1 MTTQS
6 TIDKLIE
13 MRRMHGTHRRAE
25 TSGGVGILRFAQDV
39 PAVIVS
45 IRPRL
50 PNCLTVLAHEL
61 VEAVVGI
68 GRRALTVGDG
78 RDVPA
83 RVVGIGIRRR
93 AGFPRSDLPRGRCG
107 RGIVVADRGLDHGL
121 SAILRVHRGHP
132 PQRVVGVARGDGSL
146 RRFRQAVVRSGAK
159 RSFDHILHQ
168 NGHLPAFTLAAQT
181 NKTALFPLGSAGRN
195 TAPERDAPSPNPVRQ
210 HRVRVLSPEWCCT
223 ATAHLASIEPMRHMS
238 ECRRTPPI
246 CSFSAFSRARWL
258 LCRFHQCRIP
268 WKRVHSQIV
277 GVN

>member
-39 PAVIVS
+39 PAVIVG
-45 IRPRL
+45 IGPRL
-50 PNCLTVLAHEL
+50 SRRLIVLAHEL
-61 VEAVVGI
+61 VEAVVGV
-68 GRRALTVGDG
+68 GRCALTVGNG

-83 RVVGIGIRRR
+83 RIVGIGIRRR

-146 RRFRQAVVRSGAK
+146 RRFRQAVIRLYS
-159 RSFDHILHQ
+159 R
-168 NGHLPAFTLAAQT
+168 
-181 NKTALFPLGSAGRN
+181 GR
-195 TAPERDAPSPNPVRQ
+195 
-210 HRVRVLSPEWCCT
+210 
-223 ATAHLASIEPMRHMS
+223 
-238 ECRRTPPI
+238 
-246 CSFSAFSRARWL
+246 
-258 LCRFHQCRIP
+258 
-268 WKRVHSQIV
+268 
-277 GVN
+277 